1 MGYQDMSDPF
11 DALVA
16 RLAAAPIDRS
26 LDQLDEEIARRI
38 QRRRRDAQ
46 TVRTLAPLQA
56 ASLCLAI
63 VVGVTTGGAIAMTDA
78 RSEPSGAFA
87 NVSTLAPSTLLEG
100 RP

>member
-26 LDQLDEEIARRI
+26 LDQLDDEIARRI
-38 QRRRRDAQ
+38 QRRRRDAH
-46 TVRTLAPLQA
+46 TVRSLAPLQA
-56 ASLCLAI
+56 VSLCLAI